1 MKNKVEKMLETL
13 KNHREKISVCV
24 NMCISKIMHTSIKV
38 GLCTYAVYVNCR
50 TLKYFVISP
59 EEATE
64 KFHRRSYWHGCK
76 MFAKQNVY

>member
-1 MKNKVEKMLETL
+1 
-13 KNHREKISVCV
+13 
-24 NMCISKIMHTSIKV
+24 MHTSIKV

-76 MFAKQNVY
+76 IFAKQNVY